1 MGAAVKSINRLSTVR
16 ATVSSAGKWRSA
28 AIAVMAGAASA
39 LAFAPFFLTPV
50 LFVTLPL
57 LLWLTEIGSSE
68 QAPGLYLDRKQLQ
81 RGAWCGWWFGFG
93 IHMAG
98 LYWIGNAF
106 LVQAE
111 AFAWLLPFAMVLLPA
126 GLALFHAVA
135 LAAFAAVQG
144 PPLLRVLALAA
155 ALSVS
160 EWLRGTIFT
169 GFPWNVLGYALTQ
182 PIELMQFVGV
192 VGIYGLTI
200 VAILVFAT
208 PLAVLAG
215 GHSATFRDTTK
226 SAVIRIG
233 LFTVLPLI
241 ALWGYGAWALGLAM
255 QANNESVRLLIVQP
269 SINQKD
275 KFDPQKWNRIFLDHV
290 ALTQKALAEGKSDGA
305 ATRIVFWPEAAMP
318 FLALREQTVSDRVA
332 DMLPDQTYLVTGL
345 LRAEQDKEKTPQS
358 LKVYNSAVVYDT
370 TGKAISIYDKHHLVP
385 FGEYL
390 PFQEA
395 LEAIGLEQLT
405 RQRGGFSIGNVEG
418 RHVPLPGIGQTLFMI
433 CYEAI
438 FPSYGA
444 SDQTRPQLL
453 INLTNDAW
461 FGDSSGP
468 PQHFHQ
474 SRARAVEQ
482 GIPLLRVANNGI
494 SGAIDARGRILHEI
508 ALNGIGVIEISLPRP
523 VSPTIYSRFGNTI
536 AVLMLVILFGSII
549 IIGCKFRT
557 LTE

>member
-1 MGAAVKSINRLSTVR
+1 M
-16 ATVSSAGKWRSA
+16 
-28 AIAVMAGAASA
+28 
-39 LAFAPFFLTPV
+39 
-50 LFVTLPL
+50 
-57 LLWLTEIGSSE
+57 
-68 QAPGLYLDRKQLQ
+68 
-81 RGAWCGWWFGFG
+81 
-93 IHMAG
+93 
-98 LYWIGNAF
+98 
-106 LVQAE
+106 
-111 AFAWLLPFAMVLLPA
+111 
-126 GLALFHAVA
+126 
-135 LAAFAAVQG
+135 
-144 PPLLRVLALAA
+144 
-155 ALSVS
+155 
-160 EWLRGTIFT
+160 
-169 GFPWNVLGYALTQ
+169 
-182 PIELMQFVGV
+182 
-192 VGIYGLTI
+192 
-200 VAILVFAT
+200 FAT

-215 GHSATFRDTTK
+215 GNSAAVRDTTK
-226 SAVIRIG
+226 GATIRIG

-255 QANNESVRLLIVQP
+255 PANNESVRLLIVQP

-275 KFDPQKWNRIFLDHV
+275 KFDPQKWNRIFLDHI

-305 ATRIVFWPEAAMP
+305 TTRIVFWPEAAMP

-405 RQRGGFSIGNVEG
+405 RQRGGFSTGKVEG
-418 RHVPLPGIGQTLFMI
+418 RHVRLPGIGQTLFMI

-494 SGAIDARGRILHEI
+494 SGAIDARGRILREI
-508 ALNGIGVIEISLPRP
+508 ALNRIGVIEISLPRP
-523 VSPTIYSRFGNTI
+523 VSPTIYSRFGNTP

>member
-1 MGAAVKSINRLSTVR
+1 MGAVVKLINQLGLVR
-16 ATVSSAGKWRSA
+16 MTVSSAGRWRA
-28 AIAVMAGAASA
+28 ALIAVTAGAVSA
-39 LAFAPFFLTPV
+39 LAFAPFFLTPLL
-50 LFVTLPL
+50 LFTLPL
-57 LLWLTEIGSSE
+57 LLWLTEAGEVE
-68 QAPGLYLDRKQLQ
+68 QSPGLEPDRNLIG

-93 IHMAG
+93 IHTAG

-135 LAAFAAVQG
+135 LAVVAAVQG
-144 PPLLRVLALAA
+144 PPLFRVLALAA
-155 ALSVS
+155 AIGVS

-192 VGIYGLTI
+192 VGIYGLT
-200 VAILVFAT
+200 VLTVLVFAT
-208 PLAVLAG
+208 PLAVLARG
-215 GHSATFRDTTK
+215 LDPAKRETTRK
-226 SAVIRIG
+226 AVVRIG
-233 LFTVLPLI
+233 LLTVLPLI
-241 ALWGYGAWALGLAM
+241 VSWSYGAWALSQTM
-255 QANNESVRLLIVQP
+255 PANNESVRLLIVQP

-290 ALTQKALAEGKSDGA
+290 ALTRTALAKGKSGSDT
-305 ATRIVFWPEAAMP
+305 TRIVFWPEAALP
-318 FLALREQTVSDRVA
+318 FLALREQSVSDRIA
-332 DMLPDQTYLVTGL
+332 AMLPNQTFLVTGL
-345 LRAEQDKEKTPQS
+345 LRAEQVKGKSPKSVE
-358 LKVYNSAVVYDT
+358 VFNSAVVYDAV
-370 TGKAISIYDKHHLVP
+370 GKAISIYDKHHLVP

-390 PFQEA
+390 PFQEV

-405 RQRGGFSIGNVEG
+405 RQRGGFSTGEVEG
-418 RHVPLPGIGQTLFMI
+418 RHMSLPGLGQALMMI

-438 FPSYGA
+438 FPSYA
-444 SDQTRPQLL
+444 TSDQVRPELL

-474 SRARAVEQ
+474 SRVRAVEQ

-494 SGAIDARGRILHEI
+494 SGAIDARGRILRDI
-508 ALNGIGVIEISLPRP
+508 ALDGIGVIDINLPRP
-523 VSPTIYSRFGNTI
+523 ISPTIYSKIENSL
-536 AVLMLVILFGSII
+536 AALMLVILFGSII

-557 LTE
+557 LTD